1 MNFAA
6 TSPRPTLAEARRI
19 PKFSQTSPLIQATKT
34 YKGHTVKIPDFGSF
48 SPHWTIGSSR
58 RPPKQPDETP
68 GPGQYEVIKPLR
80 SAKNG
85 RSISPYR
92 ERSYRTIT
100 SDIDVPNIRD
110 SLRGP
115 RGFTVGSRSQ
125 TVFYIPT
132 DGAGSYI
139 MEKSTLS
146 PRGHRIAKRIEDKPN
161 DNPGP
166 GAYSPDY
173 SQPPKLA
180 TMDRSKEREIF
191 KPAEPDTP
199 GPGAYNVGGATFRSP
214 KWFARKRVTKKSDLD
229 ED

>member
-1 MNFAA
+1 MNLSA
-6 TSPRPTLAEARRI
+6 TLPRGRPSLAESHRI
-19 PKFSQTSPLIQATKT
+19 AKFSQTSPLLHATKV

-58 RPPKQPDETP
+58 RPPKQPDQTP
-68 GPGQYEVIKPLR
+68 GPGQYEVLKPLR
-80 SAKNG
+80 SPKNG
-85 RSISPYR
+85 RSISPR
-92 ERSYRTIT
+92 KERSYRTIT
-100 SDIDVPNIRD
+100 SDIDVPNIREFPA
-110 SLRGP
+110 R

-132 DGAGSYI
+132 EGAGAYI

-146 PRGHRIAKRIEDKPN
+146 PRGHTIAKRIEDKPN

-173 SQPPKLA
+173 SQTPKMA
-180 TMDRSKEREIF
+180 TMDKAREREIF

-199 GPGAYNVGGATFRSP
+199 GPGAYDVGGATFRSP
-214 KWFARKRVTKKSDLD
+214 KWFSRKRVTKDPD
-229 ED
+229 EDE